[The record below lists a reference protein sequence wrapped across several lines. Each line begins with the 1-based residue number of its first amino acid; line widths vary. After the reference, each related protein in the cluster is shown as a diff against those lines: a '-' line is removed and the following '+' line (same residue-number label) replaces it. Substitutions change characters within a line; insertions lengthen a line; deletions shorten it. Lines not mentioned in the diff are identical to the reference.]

1 MKRIVTAMVA
11 LGFLTACASV
21 AQAQGVGVGI
31 GQSNSTSGAAS
42 TSGSQSSIVFNQP
55 ATVTNNNKQS
65 GTTTVKTAPSLGGLA
80 LGGGHPCAYSPATG
94 QLSIIGGGA
103 GFGGMQIDTACMLLI
118 NAAASGDIRAYNAAM
133 NMLAARDPA
142 ACKAMYQAGM
152 VADCVD
158 KRGKSTVK
166 AAPVSNQSTPSKV
179 STKNR
184 VAPAY
189 FPQTTCNRE
198 GGKLRYSVDA
208 HFADKQS
215 ARSNCLKRLKG

>member
-11 LGFLTACASV
+11 LGFLAACASV
-21 AQAQGVGVGI
+21 AQAQAVGI
-31 GQSNSTSGAAS
+31 GVGQSNSTSGSTS
-42 TSGSQSSIVFNQP
+42 TSGSQSSITFNQP

-166 AAPVSNQSTPSKV
+166 AAPAPVKAAKPTKV
-179 STKNR
+179 SSKSR
-184 VAPAY
+184 VAVM
-189 FPQTTCNRE
+189 PQATCDRS
-198 GGKLRYSVDA
+198 GGKLRYSMDA
-208 HFADKQS
+208 HFADKRS
-215 ARSNCLKRLKG
+215 AKQNCLNTLNGG